1 MNLAGIEQTPRKIL
15 AMLDLGMSLPVLRLL
30 ILSLADLGIKVFH
43 SYFCHTMQT
52 NFSRCSMR

>member
-30 ILSLADLGIKVFH
+30 ILSLAD
-43 SYFCHTMQT
+43 
-52 NFSRCSMR
+52 